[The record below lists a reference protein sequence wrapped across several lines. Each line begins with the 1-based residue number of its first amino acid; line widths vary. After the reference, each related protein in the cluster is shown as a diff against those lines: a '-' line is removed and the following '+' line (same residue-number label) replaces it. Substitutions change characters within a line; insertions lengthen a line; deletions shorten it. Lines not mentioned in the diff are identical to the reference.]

1 MLADEEKYFHI
12 NAKKDFFI
20 IAFIIQSS
28 LSDTLS
34 AWRIGKKWE
43 LCFTW
48 RVSLAM
54 ARISLSLLCL

>member
-1 MLADEEKYFHI
+1 MLADEEKYVHI
-12 NAKKDFFI
+12 NAKKHFFI
-20 IAFIIQSS
+20 IALIIQSS

-48 RVSLAM
+48 RASLPQPQPS
-54 ARISLSLLCL
+54 IGWYKK